1 MGISTFIILK
11 NEAETILSTL
21 QCASLFSEE
30 IIIGIDDATS
40 DRSLDAIGGWLP
52 VFGGEVEIFE
62 FRWNDDFSEARNRA
76 ISKCTQDWIFQLD
89 AHEHLRPVS
98 NPVCPVLKVLH
109 LPFHEACGYLL
120 RYAGCAE
127 KPSVKTLFSII
138 ANRKVA
144 GVRTKKLSQNGHA
157 LS

>member
-21 QCASLFSEE
+21 QCASLFSDE

-40 DRSLDAIGGWLP
+40 DRSLDVIGGWLP

-89 AHEHLRPVS
+89 AHEHLRPGDEEKLVK
-98 NPVCPVLKVLH
+98 LAAK
-109 LPFHEACGYLL
+109 LPPEIWLASFEMWDEWADGEGD
-120 RYAGCAE
+120 RIQRRDA
-127 KPSVKTLFSII
+127 
-138 ANRKVA
+138 
-144 GVRTKKLSQNGHA
+144 
-157 LS
+157 